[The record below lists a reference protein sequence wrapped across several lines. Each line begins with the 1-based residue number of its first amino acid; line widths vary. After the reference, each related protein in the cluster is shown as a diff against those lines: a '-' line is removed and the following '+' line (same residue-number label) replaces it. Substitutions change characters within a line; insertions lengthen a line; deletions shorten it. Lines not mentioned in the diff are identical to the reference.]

1 MMRSKMQDKTW
12 RSYTTQIFICTMI
25 GLGGCATF
33 KISKISAGDGG
44 FLRFYRRFFTVQYLS
59 PLKQLPCQISVLYLI
74 FGPSSCLGFKKTN
87 SPLPLKHFHCLTFV
101 YLFKIKCLG
110 IKVSCAYF

>member
-1 MMRSKMQDKTW
+1 MRSKMQDKTW

-33 KISKISAGDGG
+33 KISKISLGDGG

-59 PLKQLPCQISVLYLI
+59 QLKQLPCQIPVLYLI
-74 FGPSSCLGFKKTN
+74 FWPSLGFKNK
-87 SPLPLKHFHCLTFV
+87 SLPPLKTLSLAHFCLLV
-101 YLFKIKCLG
+101 
-110 IKVSCAYF
+110 